1 MPGVAA
7 HHAQE
12 LGRPLIGKPVVA
24 MHPGVLNLGQ
34 PQGLRLLR
42 AKAFGFPCCFS
53 GDMRCAA
60 TLWFPWLLCAGLP
73 CCCAAWLLCAGWLPD
88 VWVL

>member
-1 MPGVAA
+1 MSGVAA

-53 GDMRCAA
+53 GDMRCCLAR
-60 TLWFPWLLCAGLP
+60 LLCT
-73 CCCAAWLLCAGWLPD
+73 GWLPG